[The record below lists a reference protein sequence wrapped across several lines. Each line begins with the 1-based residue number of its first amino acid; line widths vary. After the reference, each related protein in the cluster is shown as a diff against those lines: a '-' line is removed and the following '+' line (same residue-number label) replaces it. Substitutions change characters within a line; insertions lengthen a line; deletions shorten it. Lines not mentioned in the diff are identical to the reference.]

1 MTLSNTIKLEI
12 EMLRNDNLSGASELS
27 TKAVEIIKSMLKE
40 LNSEKNLESLL
51 KELCSQIINARPSM
65 APLINTIGYLYDN
78 IHEGFAQPRGCN
90 KVCIAVF
97 GRPSGMGP

>member
-51 KELCSQIINARPSM
+51 THHRFH
-65 APLINTIGYLYDN
+65 Y
-78 IHEGFAQPRGCN
+78 
-90 KVCIAVF
+90 
-97 GRPSGMGP
+97 